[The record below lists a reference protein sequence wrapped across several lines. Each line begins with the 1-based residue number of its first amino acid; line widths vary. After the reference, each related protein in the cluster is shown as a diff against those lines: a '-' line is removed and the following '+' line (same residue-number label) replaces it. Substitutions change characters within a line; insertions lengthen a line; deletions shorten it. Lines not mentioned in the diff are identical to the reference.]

1 MRWRGS
7 CCHFAF
13 LSCVKCAV
21 GYARENSLAIYS
33 LKKNELTFLGPGLVS
48 FAVSFPHSII
58 CMQDKMEMGP
68 SPIEV
73 RQESGGEAR
82 HAGFLHL

>member
-1 MRWRGS
+1 M
-7 CCHFAF
+7 
-13 LSCVKCAV
+13 LSFCFPFMCEVCSGLCKRKQCS
-21 GYARENSLAIYS
+21 NLLSK
-33 LKKNELTFLGPGLVS
+33 KKNELTFLGPGLVS

>member
-1 MRWRGS
+1 M
-7 CCHFAF
+7 
-13 LSCVKCAV
+13 LSFCFSFMCEVCSGLCK
-21 GYARENSLAIYS
+21 RKQSSNLLSK
-33 LKKNELTFLGPGLVS
+33 KKNELTFLGPGLVS

-58 CMQDKMEMGP
+58 CMRDKMEMGP

-82 HAGFLHL
+82 HAGLLHL